1 MEEAADNVFM
11 KSAWVKMNKILKYID
26 KQQDDDVFDVKEF
39 TAKQFELSENRFARL
54 LAMLKDDGY
63 ISGLDV
69 IDHGE
74 PDDFDG
80 DDYQRFTIKITNP
93 VLTIQGMR
101 FLAENAALSRF
112 YRAAKSIKD
121 IVT

>member
-54 LAMLKDDGY
+54 LAMLKDKQPAVSHQWQHLIGY
-63 ISGLDV
+63 LCQRRQSVWRVSEDKVKLFLAALDKPE
-69 IDHGE
+69 H
-74 PDDFDG
+74 
-80 DDYQRFTIKITNP
+80 IT
-93 VLTIQGMR
+93 TYQGMV
-101 FLAENAALSRF
+101 L
-112 YRAAKSIKD
+112 D
-121 IVT
+121 I